1 MAGAITGQFGRTLV
15 LVRAI
20 VGLWSRATCRQ
31 ERASDPLW
39 RAWKAFDWDTMGR
52 LYDKDCIFNPVG
64 KAKSVTLT
72 AEGERRCRQ
81 AYYRLFTKEDNQT
94 VPGR

>member
-1 MAGAITGQFGRTLV
+1 MLPPEIDTDWIDEAVLALMFLTLHK
-15 LVRAI
+15 
-20 VGLWSRATCRQ
+20 

-94 VPGR
+94 VPGS